1 MYIRVTSKYAPVVSQ
16 VPWIPWFCISRFRSN
31 NQWLGSTR
39 NSWFYLDLR
48 LTFRPSFESL
58 TPLCWEEHAT
68 RRNVWNS
75 RYLHLLRNLLSLF
88 KVLRTS
94 LLARL
99 RAVSLFS
106 VVCRAKRETRKGP
119 RAWLMA
125 RDGRGTKKE
134 MVFFSGY
141 RPRFA
146 RALNRKKK
154 RDCSQSTIG
163 QLYAQLITAPSDVFA
178 FARVNARSWRRN

>member
-1 MYIRVTSKYAPVVSQ
+1 M
-16 VPWIPWFCISRFRSN
+16 
-31 NQWLGSTR
+31 TR
-39 NSWFYLDLR
+39 FYLDLR
-48 LTFRPSFESL
+48 LNFRHSFESL
-58 TPLCWEEHAT
+58 TPLGWEEHAT

-75 RYLHLLRNLLSLF
+75 GYLHLLRNLLSLF
-88 KVLRTS
+88 KFLRTS

-106 VVCRAKRETRKGP
+106 VVRQAKRETRKGP

-134 MVFFSGY
+134 MIFFSGY
-141 RPRFA
+141 HPRFA
-146 RALNRKKK
+146 RALSLLNRKKK
-154 RDCSQSTIG
+154 RDCSQSIIG
-163 QLYAQLITAPSDVFA
+163 QLYAQLITAPSDIFA

>member
-48 LTFRPSFESL
+48 LNFRPSFESL

-75 RYLHLLRNLLSLF
+75 RFLHLVRNLLSLF
-88 KVLRTS
+88 KFLRTS

-99 RAVSLFS
+99 RALSFFCS
-106 VVCRAKRETRKGP
+106 PSSKTRDAQRA
-119 RAWLMA
+119 A
-125 RDGRGTKKE
+125 RVTDG
-134 MVFFSGY
+134 
-141 RPRFA
+141 A
-146 RALNRKKK
+146 RWERHEK
-154 RDCSQSTIG
+154 RDDFLLGLPPSFRACTKPEEKERLLAVYYWPIVCSIDNCSIRC
-163 QLYAQLITAPSDVFA
+163 ICIR
-178 FARVNARSWRRN
+178 AR